1 MTDTSIRIGLCQLT
15 STSDPGHNLSLI
27 RSWVERAAD
36 AGARVV
42 VFPEATMAHFG
53 VPLAAVAEPID
64 GPWASAV
71 EQIAADHGVLIAA
84 GMFTPEGDRVRNT
97 VLLTGLGHHLGYHKI
112 HLYDAFGYRESDTV
126 APGTDCVTVTVD
138 NLVLGVATCYDVRFP
153 ALFQRLADAGASAV
167 LLPTSWGA
175 GDGKAEQW
183 EVLVRARAL
192 DSGSWVLGCDQADPN
207 TTGTQVNPDAP
218 TGIGRSLV
226 ADPLGAV
233 THRLGAGAGLLIADV
248 DAATAIR
255 SRARTGVLANRAH
268 AAL

>member
-1 MTDTSIRIGLCQLT
+1 MADTSVRIGLCQLT
-15 STSDPGHNLSLI
+15 STADPNHNLSLV
-27 RSWVERAAD
+27 RSWVERAAE

-71 EQIAADHGVLIAA
+71 SEIASDHGVMIAA
-84 GMFTPEGDRVRNT
+84 GMFTPDGDRVRNT
-97 VLLTGLGHHLGYHKI
+97 VLLTGLGQHLGYHKI

-126 APGTDCVTVTVD
+126 VPGTDCVTVTVD
-138 NLVLGVATCYDVRFP
+138 DLVIGVATCYDIRFP
-153 ALFQRLADAGASAV
+153 ALFQRLAEAGASAV

-175 GDGKAEQW
+175 GEGKAQQW

-192 DSGSWVLGCDQADPN
+192 DSGAWILGCDQADPR
-207 TTGTQVNPDAP
+207 TTSVQVNPDAP

-226 ADPLGAV
+226 ADPFGAV
-233 THRLGAGAGLLIADV
+233 AGRLGAEPDLLIADV

-255 SRARTGVLANRAH
+255 SRERTGVLANRAP
-268 AAL
+268 ATF